1 MTSLLTGLALCCPL
15 ARSPLPS
22 TVPTALSFYLFLFF
36 ARSGVH
42 AHTRTQARSRARA
55 RTRRRAHSYRPT
67 RGMGSRACTHRCTFT
82 RPRIEHRPRSLP
94 EFNDPSARPSLV
106 PPHRRK
112 TDPLSRVFLRLKRA
126 RLYLSHDFSRRFRSP
141 FSFHWD
147 VCSPCCSRGK
157 LRKECRSDWSAFSFS
172 RFRYSAARRY
182 ACTRVIGSITH
193 RKTRLSQ
200 LVSWTMCTLETARWK
215 GRKFNDS
222 ANFNVLKHAARNKN
236 LEVSRVSYSL
246 EDVSKQ
252 PLITHYRNACV
263 TVLSSY
269 TLKHSHSNQPLHNTK

>member
-1 MTSLLTGLALCCPL
+1 MLPSRSLS
-15 ARSPLPS
+15 SPLHRPRS
-22 TVPTALSFYLFLFF
+22 SLFLSFPLL
-36 ARSGVH
+36 RSQRR
-42 AHTRTQARSRARA
+42 ACTQTHGRA
-55 RTRRRAHSYRPT
+55 RTRRRTHSHQLT

-157 LRKECRSDWSAFSFS
+157 LRKECRSDWSAFSSPRLVFDV
-172 RFRYSAARRY
+172 RRY
-182 ACTRVIGSITH
+182 ACAQVIGSITKAH
-193 RKTRLSQ
+193 RKTRLSE
-200 LVSWTMCTLETARWK
+200 LV
-215 GRKFNDS
+215 D
-222 ANFNVLKHAARNKN
+222 NVYLGDR
-236 LEVSRVSYSL
+236 SL
-246 EDVSKQ
+246 EREKVE
-252 PLITHYRNACV
+252 
-263 TVLSSY
+263 
-269 TLKHSHSNQPLHNTK
+269 